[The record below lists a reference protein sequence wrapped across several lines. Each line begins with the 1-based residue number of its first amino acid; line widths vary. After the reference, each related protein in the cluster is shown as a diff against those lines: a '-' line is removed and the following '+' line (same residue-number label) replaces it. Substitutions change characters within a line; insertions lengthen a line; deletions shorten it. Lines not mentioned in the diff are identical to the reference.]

1 VRRAHVAV
9 LVAAAA
15 VAVAGCGVPDSSRP
29 EVIQERDVPF
39 QLLAPTA
46 SVTSTTKPGSVAT
59 ARATIYLI
67 DADGRL
73 VSADREV
80 ERPATVV
87 RAVEALLL
95 GPTEDETGRLSTSI
109 TSGTQ
114 LLDVDGP
121 SDGLVTVDL
130 SEELLDITGRQQ
142 ILALAQVV
150 YTVTALPNVERV
162 LFRIDG
168 ERREVPNGDGKLT
181 SSPLGRGSYRAL
193 VTG

>member
-1 VRRAHVAV
+1 MRRVAFV
-9 LVAAAA
+9 LVLA
-15 VAVAGCGVPDSSRP
+15 VVGCGVPDSSRP

-46 SVTSTTKPGSVAT
+46 SVTSTTQPGSVAT

-73 VSADREV
+73 VSAEREV
-80 ERPATVV
+80 KFPATVE
-87 RAVEALLL
+87 RSLEALLQ

-109 TSGTQ
+109 TSGTE
-114 LLDVDGP
+114 LLDLEGP
-121 SDGLVTVDL
+121 TDGLVTVDL

-181 SSPLGRGSYRAL
+181 SSPLGRGSYRGL
-193 VTG
+193 VSG

>member
-1 VRRAHVAV
+1 MRRAAVV
-9 LVAAAA
+9 LVLALA
-15 VAVAGCGVPDSSRP
+15 VVGCGVPDSSRP
-29 EVIQERDVPF
+29 EVIQEREVPF

-46 SVTSTTKPGSVAT
+46 SVTSTTQPGSVAT

-67 DADGRL
+67 DADGHL
-73 VSADREV
+73 VSAEREV
-80 ERPATVV
+80 KFPATVG
-87 RAVEALLL
+87 RSLEALLQ

-109 TSGTQ
+109 TSGTE
-114 LLDVDGP
+114 LLDLEGP
-121 SDGLVTVDL
+121 TDGLVTVDL

>member
-1 VRRAHVAV
+1 MRRAALAV
-9 LVAAAA
+9 V
-15 VAVAGCGVPDSSRP
+15 VAVAALAGVGCGVPGSSSP

-46 SVTSTTKPGSVAT
+46 SVTSTTQPGSVAT

-73 VSADREV
+73 VSAEREV
-80 ERPATVV
+80 KYPATVA
-87 RAVEALLL
+87 RAVEALLQ

-109 TSGTQ
+109 TSGTH
-114 LLDVDGP
+114 LLDLDGP
-121 SDGLVTVDL
+121 TDGLVTVDL